1 MASVVLAKAQ
11 VATPPATLTARLPT
25 CCCQPHRSSARS
37 ASAFSSRS
45 AAASRACCCSGLSP
59 GTARIGSAPWSP
71 GSGRR
76 YKSASPIADLA
87 ATTMPVTRA
96 SWLPAATP
104 SAAPPTRP
112 RVFADA
118 QPYCQSRLCRRWS
131 SSRCSMKPSRA
142 SRSGASCAAGRVC
155 TSSRRFR
162 SRAPSTAGWARAP
175 PSRAS
180 VAATTAPPSRDTL
193 ATAVIAGVPDS
204 DRLSRRGSG
213 RSAPKK
219 RLAGR
224 PVLRPGQRPDPSE
237 ASPSE
242 PVAEQQG
249 ADALVLG
256 APVVDDRAVRRV
268 PEQTLEAPQPGQRPV
283 LTQSVGQR
291 GRERDVLEAAVRVVG
306 VQARALRVARGHA
319 EEVLHVVATR
329 VRPRGGRLEQQAVRD
344 RRPEPEAGG
353 ERVAVAVQRVGQ
365 RVQLQGGVL
374 LQAGDE
380 VVADRAAQHQ
390 RLLGAGDVLDLVVL
404 DVVVVLDV
412 PGGDAE
418 APVLARDEVRP
429 ERRADEADVGL
440 GVVEVAEAQ
449 APERGRLVVVR
460 ALVVRQVRGAEP
472 EGDLEAGLGVRDLG
486 LDRRLDLGRQFRL
499 LGQRRAGE
507 AAKAQAGNADGRAM
521 EQCHGSIPY
530 GKVDLAYSPQIDVE
544 EFPPHLN
551 GKVYHLSV

>member
-104 SAAPPTRP
+104 SAAPPTSP

-204 DRLSRRGSG
+204 DRLSRTGSG
-213 RSAPKK
+213 RSAPNK

-256 APVVDDRAVRRV
+256 APVIDDRAVRRV

-306 VQARALRVARGHA
+306 VQARALRIARGHA
-319 EEVLHVVATR
+319 EEVLHVVAAR
-329 VRPRGGRLEQQAVRD
+329 VRPRGGRLEQQAVRH
-344 RRPEPEAGG
+344 RRAEAEAGREG
-353 ERVAVAVQRVGQ
+353 VAVAVQRVGEP
-365 RVQLQGGVL
+365 VELQGRVL
-374 LQAGDE
+374 PQAGEE
-380 VVADRAAQHQ
+380 VVADRAADHQ
-390 RLLGAGDVLDLVVL
+390 RLLGAADVLDLVVL
-404 DVVVVLDV
+404 DVVIVLDEV
-412 PGGDAE
+412 RRE
-418 APVLARDEVRP
+418 AQPPVLARDEVGA
-429 ERRADEADVGL
+429 ERGADEADVGL

-449 APERGRLVVVR
+449 APERGGLVVVR

-472 EGDLEAGLGVRDLG
+472 EGDLEAGLGVRELG
-486 LDRRLDLGRQFRL
+486 LDRRLDLGRQLRL
-499 LGQRRAGE
+499 LGGGEPGQAAQAEAGKAGEGTTDQHHELITFRRAHLGLL
-507 AAKAQAGNADGRAM
+507 
-521 EQCHGSIPY
+521 H
-530 GKVDLAYSPQIDVE
+530 QIGVE
-544 EFPPHLN
+544 EIPPPLN
-551 GKVYHLSV
+551 GKVYHPSV